1 MSSNDAKMYLSKRNV
16 PGLFEC
22 LMTGLMFHR
31 PTDHIQYLIDCLEK
45 VKAKGQ
51 DELRWNMFIEMQRAK
66 TPLPPITP
74 TNGRRP
80 VSRERSM
87 TPKEERAVTPP
98 RTATPL
104 PPIGDKGM
112 PDVPVIFLMGGPGS
126 GKSTQAEML
135 LQKYPGWVSISIGDL
150 LRSEIAN
157 KGEAD
162 QKWGMVKDLMSKGE
176 LVPEEVVQ
184 SLLIVSM
191 KKSPKAQG
199 FIIQGF
205 PRDME
210 QAKEYDKLVGRVDAV
225 FLLDCEEETLSQQLL
240 ERGKDTG
247 RVDNNVNTIAK
258 RIQAYKDKTLPVLK
272 HYDDMEK
279 LFILEG
285 EKPKEEIA
293 EDMALLF
300 ETVVG
305 GKGKLSPAP
314 PAEPKPERKKS
325 PRSGR
330 SSPKKVSSP
339 EPSAPPLSEAEESG
353 PLPSHL
359 LPPEVKVKDEGR
371 KPDLPQAPIIFFAG
385 GPASGKGTQ
394 CKKLLSRYEKA
405 VHLSM
410 GDIIRTKITTEGSA
424 DMKWDMV
431 TDLLRKGELAP
442 EEVTVEL
449 LIDNLKQHPDAHFF
463 IIEGFPRNLEQLED
477 FNKHIGGMSYTILLD
492 CEEECLHYR
501 LSKRGKESER
511 IDDNL
516 VAIGKKLTF
525 FKNTTLPIL
534 KTIEDDG
541 KLVVIPGDRDE
552 DEIYFDLCK
561 IFDFSIYN
569 KLPEI
574 G

>member
-305 GKGKLSPAP
+305 GKGKLSP
-314 PAEPKPERKKS
+314 
-325 PRSGR
+325 
-330 SSPKKVSSP
+330 
-339 EPSAPPLSEAEESG
+339 
-353 PLPSHL
+353 
-359 LPPEVKVKDEGR
+359 
-371 KPDLPQAPIIFFAG
+371 G

-574 G
+574 GTGPFCRPDAGVTESVASYLPTTKKVLGVL